1 MIESSQGLSLGGFV
15 TSSKKEVML
24 MKYITISDLFTYSL
38 VLIAFAS
45 LIIEII
51 GKNGR
56 RK

>member
-1 MIESSQGLSLGGFV
+1 
-15 TSSKKEVML
+15 